1 MKHLFIIL
9 FLLCGLSAFAQ
20 PKVNDK
26 PATSTD
32 FPLCA
37 NGKPCDIYI
46 SSEDF
51 EVVKKTAA
59 LFAEDIARVTGV
71 KGQVSVK
78 NPTEG
83 KNIVVIGTLG
93 HNRFIDEMVKQKKLD
108 VSAIRHGWE
117 QYVLKTINQPTENID
132 RVLIIAGCD
141 RRGTAYGTFALSEA
155 MGVSPLYWWSDVP
168 VKRHDALYVEAID
181 YASKAPSI
189 KYRGIF
195 INDEGWGITPWA
207 SKTFD
212 KELGDIGPKTYAKV
226 CELILRLKGN
236 MLAPAM
242 RPSSGAFNSIP
253 TINWWRIVL
262 PLS

>member
-1 MKHLFIIL
+1 MLSTLLIRIFVSKSVTIMKHLFIIL

-71 KGQVSVK
+71 KGQVSVE
-78 NPTEG
+78 NPTKG

-141 RRGTAYGTFALSEA
+141 RRERHTERLPYRKRWECLRFIGGR
-155 MGVSPLYWWSDVP
+155 MSP
-168 VKRHDALYVEAID
+168 
-181 YASKAPSI
+181 
-189 KYRGIF
+189 
-195 INDEGWGITPWA
+195 
-207 SKTFD
+207 
-212 KELGDIGPKTYAKV
+212 
-226 CELILRLKGN
+226 
-236 MLAPAM
+236 
-242 RPSSGAFNSIP
+242 
-253 TINWWRIVL
+253 
-262 PLS
+262 